1 MEGGRRVFGDDIS
14 EIIER
19 ERQGRERERFEGTF
33 LDYVEIVRKNPDVAM
48 LAHQRIYNLISKAGV
63 EVVRTD
69 ECSRLRRIYG
79 NDVIKN
85 SSSLKI
91 STV

>member
-1 MEGGRRVFGDDIS
+1 MFGDDIS

-69 ECSRLRRIYG
+69 ECSR
-79 NDVIKN
+79 
-85 SSSLKI
+85 
-91 STV
+91 